1 MEGVYL
7 IHMLLGVLRPLG
19 VIGKTP
25 YFIFFFFEEN
35 LSTS

>member
-19 VIGKTP
+19 VIGKNP
-25 YFIFFFFEEN
+25 LFFLEEN
-35 LSTS
+35 LSTT